1 MRKVFLI
8 FQDFHSLKQKQK
20 DANFDQVEKRIS
32 SDMTTII
39 KIQLKSINNRNR
51 TKFKKKKIKNHY
63 EKSHVAWMFFFFIYC
78 GHGNI

>member
-51 TKFKKKKIKNHY
+51 TKF
-63 EKSHVAWMFFFFIYC
+63 
-78 GHGNI
+78 